1 MLGLILIQLS
11 SSESVTLTG
20 TQINTAI
27 NRDKIFTEGNI
38 AAFRTPILLRFNVT
52 KLILLNSFVR

>member
-27 NRDKIFTEGNI
+27 NRDKIFSEGNI
-38 AAFRTPILLRFNVT
+38 AAFRIPILLRFNVT
-52 KLILLNSFVR
+52 KLILLNSFGR

>member
-38 AAFRTPILLRFNVT
+38 AAFRPIPHPYIVT
-52 KLILLNSFVR
+52 F